1 MNECSMLND
10 ILDSFSGIHAL
21 IVGDVML
28 DRYVYGNVE
37 RISPEA
43 PVPVVHVQ
51 RSENRL
57 GGAANVALNLKSLG
71 ATPHLCSVIGE
82 DVDGDIF
89 TDILQQK
96 NISSAGLLPSSTRIT
111 TVKSRVLSRNHQL
124 IRLDQEDK
132 HKLNSTE
139 VEKLSKK
146 VINILNSK
154 EIHVIIFQDYN
165 KGVLTPS
172 LIETI
177 LAEAIKRNIPTVV
190 DPKHHNF
197 FEYRKATLF
206 KPNLR
211 EVRAMIDFDI
221 VASDKQSLQKAANV
235 VRQKLDN
242 QYTLIT
248 LSDKGMYFDDGEA
261 GFIVPAEVRNIADVS
276 GAGDT
281 VLSVAALG
289 IAMNLDHKI
298 MVNLANLAGGLVC
311 EKVGV
316 VPIDKEELRAFRM

>member
-1 MNECSMLND
+1 MLSD
-10 ILDSFSGIHAL
+10 ILDNFSSIHAL

-43 PVPVVHVQ
+43 PVPVMHVQ

-71 ATPHLCSVIGE
+71 ATPHLCSIIGE
-82 DVDGDIF
+82 DSDGDIF
-89 TDILQQK
+89 TDILKQK
-96 NISSAGLLPSSTRIT
+96 GISPTGLLPSPTRMT
-111 TVKSRVLSRNHQL
+111 TVKSRVLARNHQL

-132 HKLNSTE
+132 HELSSTE
-139 VEKLSKK
+139 VERLSK
-146 VINILNSK
+146 NILNILNNN

-165 KGVLTPS
+165 KGVLTPN
-172 LIETI
+172 LIKTI
-177 LAEAIKRNIPTVV
+177 TIEAQKRNIPTVV
-190 DPKHHNF
+190 DPKHYNF
-197 FEYRKATLF
+197 FEYRKVTLF

-221 VASDKQSLQKAANV
+221 VPSDKQSLKKAATV

-248 LSDKGMYFDDGEA
+248 LSDKGMYFDNGKTD
-261 GFIVPAEVRNIADVS
+261 FIIPAEVRNIADVS

-289 IAMNLDHKI
+289 IAMNLDPKVMI
-298 MVNLANLAGGLVC
+298 KLANLAGGLVC

-316 VPIDKEELRAFRM
+316 VPIDKEELRAFKM